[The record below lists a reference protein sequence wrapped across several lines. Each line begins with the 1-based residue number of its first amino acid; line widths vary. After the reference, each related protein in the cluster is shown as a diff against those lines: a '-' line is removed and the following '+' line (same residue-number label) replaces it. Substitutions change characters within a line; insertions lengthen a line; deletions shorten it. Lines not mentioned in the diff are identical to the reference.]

1 MPAASASSAP
11 APCAFLGIDAAKAK
25 FDAVLLTA
33 DGKPK
38 HKVFANSPEG
48 FADLSGWLR
57 RLAAAL
63 PVHACLEATGSY
75 AEALARYLVDRGHTV
90 SLVNPSAIWAF
101 GRSRLSRTKT
111 DKVDATL
118 IAQFCQ
124 AHRPPAWTPPAAE
137 VSELQALQRRLESLV
152 QMRTME
158 NNRLAAGVG
167 SAAVRESLEAT
178 LTFLEEQIVRT
189 EKAIRDHIGSHP
201 SLKAKKELLTSIPGV
216 GDATAALVL
225 SELPDVSQFRR
236 AGQAAAYAGLVPRQ
250 RQSGSSVNSRPR
262 LSKLGSSR
270 LRKGLFFPALVAL
283 RFNPLVK
290 AFGERLSARGK
301 SRMAVAGAAMRKL
314 LHLIYGVL
322 KTGKPFDPDLLAEAT

>member
-1 MPAASASSAP
+1 MYV
-11 APCAFLGIDAAKAK
+11 GIDAAKAK
-25 FDAVLLTA
+25 FDVVLLTP

-48 FADLSGWLR
+48 YCTLCEWLGQQE
-57 RLAAAL
+57 APAN
-63 PVHACLEATGSY
+63 PSVHACLEATGSY
-75 AEALARYLVDRGHTV
+75 AEALARYLLVQGYTV

-118 IAQFCQ
+118 IARYCQ
-124 AHRPPAWTPPAAE
+124 AHQPPPWTPPALE
-137 VSELQALQRRLESLV
+137 ISELQALVRRLESLV

-158 NNRLAAGVG
+158 TNRLAAGV
-167 SAAVRESLEAT
+167 SCATVRESLEAT
-178 LTFLEEQIVRT
+178 LAFLAEQIART
-189 EKAIRDHIGSHP
+189 QQAIREHLNGSP
-201 SLKAKKELLTSIPGV
+201 SLKAKKDLLTSIPGV
-216 GDATAALVL
+216 GEGTAVLVL
-225 SELPDVSQFRR
+225 SELPDVAQFRR

-250 RQSGSSVNSRPR
+250 RQSGSSVNARPR

-283 RFNPLVK
+283 RFNPLVRD
-290 AFGERLSARGK
+290 FGERLSARGK

-314 LHLIYGVL
+314 LHIIFGVL
-322 KTGKPFDPDLLAEAT
+322 RTGKPFDPHLASKTAHST